1 MIDEQRVAAV
11 SDENRPSN
19 HEDFPSPSTARRGTS
34 LASWYQ
40 GDKPHRMV
48 IYFYATGEPIMPALA
63 HGSRR
68 ELRYVVL
75 PKQMSMK

>member
-1 MIDEQRVAAV
+1 MIDEQRVTAV
-11 SDENRPSN
+11 SDENRLSN
-19 HEDFPSPSTARRGTS
+19 HEGFPSPSTAKRGTS

-40 GDKPHRMV
+40 EGKLHRMV
-48 IYFYATGEPIMPALA
+48 IYFYATGEPIVPALA

-75 PKQMSMK
+75 SKQMSMK